1 MRGAGCAVRG
11 AGHLRPED
19 SGLRWLKGAGCAVR
33 GAGEREGERARGREG
48 ERAGFIATCTMP
60 VRRSGSEGGEPCNMF
75 SMIIVIHRAT

>member
-1 MRGAGCAVRG
+1 VRG

-19 SGLRWLKGAGCAVR
+19 SGLRRLK